1 MADEP
6 EFKSWVLPVEG
17 HDLMRDFRNER
28 IEGQAELREIEAD
41 FRAKVTEVQN
51 RRKAAMMTLW
61 RKMAVMVGLDPE
73 SWRDNQ
79 YGVEARYLHLGFA
92 ALTFLKS
99 EPQMHPLQAILGGQE
114 PTEEELEGPPPAVD
128 PTKLH

>member
-1 MADEP
+1 MSDEP
-6 EFKSWVLPVEG
+6 EFKSWALPVEG
-17 HDLMRDFRNER
+17 HVHMRAFQEEMY
-28 IEGQAELREIEAD
+28 EGQAELKEIEAD

-51 RRKAAMMTLW
+51 RRKAAMMGLW

-73 SWRDNQ
+73 TWRDNQ
-79 YGVEARYLHLGFA
+79 YGVEPRFLHLGFA
-92 ALTFLKS
+92 ALTFQKR
-99 EPQMHPLQAILGGQE
+99 EPQLHSLQEMLGDQE